1 METPRLSRAER
12 NEVSPVDTPTGWVVR
27 EPPTPPSLVLVG
39 CSCWAFLREASD
51 GKVHK
56 NNVMETCI
64 SKPQIFS
71 EHLSVFAPDCVER
84 NGTSG
89 RKNSQPLHLTV
100 SSASA
105 NGV

>member
-12 NEVSPVDTPTGWVVR
+12 NELSPVDTPAGWVVR
-27 EPPTPPSLVLVG
+27 KPPTPPSLVLVC
-39 CSCWAFLREASD
+39 CSYWAFLREASN

-64 SKPQIFS
+64 SNPQIFS
-71 EHLSVFAPDCVER
+71 EHLSVFAPDGVER
-84 NGTSG
+84 NGASG
-89 RKNSQPLHLTV
+89 RKNSQPLPLRV